1 MDENQFLSASFL
13 ADNRVVFNIG
23 GNKYRLF
30 VWVNYDAG
38 SIFLEFIG
46 THAEYAK
53 IDAEAI
59 HYPIGEPDP
68 IAAITKR
75 MGELGLKQKDLAD
88 ILGSASRVSEILNRK
103 RKPTVPMILKLH
115 ERLGLPLETLV
126 RAAA

>member
-1 MDENQFLSASFL
+1 MQSKYFFAKRDTPEGDELDILVTLIEA
-13 ADNRVVFNIG
+13 
-23 GNKYRLF
+23 Y
-30 VWVNYDAG
+30 
-38 SIFLEFIG
+38 
-46 THAEYAK
+46 
-53 IDAEAI
+53 EAI

-126 RAAA
+126 PAAA